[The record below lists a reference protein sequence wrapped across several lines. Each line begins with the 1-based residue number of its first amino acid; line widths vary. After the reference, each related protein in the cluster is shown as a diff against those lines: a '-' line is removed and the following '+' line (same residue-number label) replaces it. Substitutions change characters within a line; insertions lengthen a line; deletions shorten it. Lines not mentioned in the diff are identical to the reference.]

1 MQNDLCT
8 LIWGGGADSVTPR
21 GVGIEPWVG
30 VKDYISYRNAGP
42 RRKSMVTIYEM
53 TGGYA
58 ASRAAPQG
66 GRVSVAYR
74 RNRARRSA
82 PGFLLCG

>member
-1 MQNDLCT
+1 MQNNPCT
-8 LIWGGGADSVTPR
+8 LVWEGGADSVTPR
-21 GVGIEPWVG
+21 RVHVEPREG

-58 ASRAAPQG
+58 ASPAAPQG
-66 GRVSVAYR
+66 GRVRVAYR
-74 RNRARRSA
+74 RSGARRSA

>member
-1 MQNDLCT
+1 MQNDRCT

-58 ASRAAPQG
+58 ASPAAPQG
-66 GRVSVAYR
+66 GRVRMELWKPRPAQ
-74 RNRARRSA
+74 RA
-82 PGFLLCG
+82 GFPFVW